1 MLIMMQLTPE
11 QRRFIGLMI
20 KQGISKKVI
29 AKTLSC
35 SRVTVWYWSIRD
47 LRSRFNITV
56 NHEGKITIEVEATI
70 LFLRQTFHWGTARI
84 KQGLDNLPEF
94 MKVEMRVIM
103 QFEPVQDFELSRES
117 INRVLKKWKI
127 NGYQNKT
134 KNWKFFRAKYP
145 NELWQVDLKEFR
157 FEGKKHYIFVV
168 IDDYS
173 RYLLL
178 LKLFNHCPTTKELTS
193 AMQKLNINPVSIL
206 ADNGGQFREQWKV
219 WCIENGIKP
228 LFAHPYYPQDK
239 GKVERSI
246 RNVSEEF
253 VYLIAQFPKWIDEKY
268 LEEWRHWYNEKR
280 KSLGVKDYPANL
292 YVNC

>member
-1 MLIMMQLTPE
+1 MGRLTPD
-11 QRRFIGLMI
+11 QRVLASKLKR
-20 KQGISKKVI
+20 QGVALKVI
-29 AKTLSC
+29 MEAFDC
-35 SRVTVWYWSIRD
+35 SRQTIWFWSIQD
-47 LRSRFNITV
+47 LRTRFNIKR
-56 NHEGKITIEVEATI
+56 NPNGKITLEVEATI
-70 LFLRQTFHWGTARI
+70 LCLRQTFKWGTARI

-94 MKVEMRVIM
+94 MKVELKIIL
-103 QFEPVQDFELSRES
+103 QFEPIQNFDLSRES

-127 NGYQNKT
+127 NGYQNKVKT
-134 KNWKFFRAKYP
+134 WKFFRAKYP

-193 AMQKLNINPVSIL
+193 AMQKLNKKPVSIL
-206 ADNGGQFREQWKV
+206 ADNGGQFREQWKE
-219 WCIENGIKP
+219 WCMWEGIKP

-253 VYLIAQFPKWIDEKY
+253 VYLITQFPKWIDEKY
-268 LEEWRHWYNEKR
+268 LEEWRQWYNEKR

>member
-1 MLIMMQLTPE
+1 MGRLTPN
-11 QRRFIGLMI
+11 QRALVSKLKR
-20 KQGISKKVI
+20 QGIALKIIVE
-29 AKTLSC
+29 TFGC
-35 SRVTVWYWSIRD
+35 SRQTIWFWSIQD
-47 LRSRFNITV
+47 LRARFSIKN
-56 NHEGKITIEVEATI
+56 NSKGKITIEVEATI
-70 LFLRQTFHWGTARI
+70 LCLRQTFKWGTARI
-84 KQGLDNLPEF
+84 KQGLDNLPDF
-94 MKVEMRVIM
+94 MKAELKIIL
-103 QFEPVQDFELSRES
+103 QFEPVQNFDLSRES

-127 NGYQNKT
+127 NGYKSKIKT
-134 KNWKFFRAKYP
+134 WKFFRAKYP
-145 NELWQVDLKEFR
+145 NELWQVDLKEFK
-157 FEGKKHYIFVV
+157 FEGKKYYILVI

-178 LKLFNHCPTTKELTS
+178 LKLFDHCPKSVELTS
-193 AMQKLNINPVSIL
+193 AMQKLNIKPLKIL
-206 ADNGGQFREQWKV
+206 SDNGPQFWEQWEN
-219 WCIENGIKP
+219 WCKNNGIEP

-268 LEEWRHWYNEKR
+268 LEEWRQWYNKKR